1 MAKRSRAKSFL
12 RLALLC
18 AALSFLA
25 PRPGVA
31 DASAGVKSID
41 VDGTSF
47 VVALSDGRVL
57 RSRELIGAT
66 LNIVTGG
73 GGALRLRIDAVE
85 SDPGDAARAS
95 AASSEVLLHTFS
107 FQTPEGQWRNLCE
120 PGPDGRR
127 QGFPIA
133 GRAANDATISPA
145 EAGVFELTCT
155 GGAQGKC
162 VRFGYRPWEKGPD
175 GAPMWGLYN
184 TCVRLVRA
192 DYSGDGK
199 GTTRNGQPIDI
210 YDFLGVQAKADDP
223 SHDFEAGWSPQGAV
237 CVRHV
242 RVKENTNLAA
252 LEDSAP
258 RLKGRTGAIC
268 TEEFARANGALLF
281 NRSPP

>member
-1 MAKRSRAKSFL
+1 MAKRLRAKLFL
-12 RLALLC
+12 RPSLLC
-18 AALSFLA
+18 AALLFLA

-31 DASAGVKSID
+31 GAAAGVKSID
-41 VDGTSF
+41 VDGTNF
-47 VVALSDGRVL
+47 VVSLSDGQVL
-57 RSRELIGAT
+57 RSRDLVGAT

-85 SDPGDAARAS
+85 ADPGDAARGS
-95 AASSEVLLHTFS
+95 AASSEVLLHSFS
-107 FQTPEGQWRNLCE
+107 FQTPEGEWRNLCE

-133 GRAANDATISPA
+133 GRAAKDATIAPA

-162 VRFGYRPWEKGPD
+162 VRFGYRPWEKQPD
-175 GAPMWGLYN
+175 GGSTGSFYN
-184 TCVRLVRA
+184 ACVRLVRA

-210 YDFLGVQAKADDP
+210 YDFLGVQKKADDP
-223 SHDFEAGWSPQGAV
+223 SHDFEAGWSSQGAV

-242 RVKENTNLAA
+242 RVKENTSLAA

>member
-1 MAKRSRAKSFL
+1 MAKRLRSKLFL
-12 RLALLC
+12 RPALLC
-18 AALSFLA
+18 AALLFLA

-31 DASAGVKSID
+31 GAAVGVKSID
-41 VDGTSF
+41 VDGTNF
-47 VVALSDGRVL
+47 VVSLSDGPVL
-57 RSRELIGAT
+57 RSRDLVGAT

-73 GGALRLRIDAVE
+73 GGALRVRIDAVE
-85 SDPGDAARAS
+85 ADPGDAARSS
-95 AASSEVLLHTFS
+95 AASSEVLLHSFS
-107 FQTPEGQWRNLCE
+107 FQTPEGEWRNLCE

-133 GRAANDATISPA
+133 GRAAKDATIAPA

-162 VRFGYRPWEKGPD
+162 VRFGYRPWEKQPD
-175 GAPMWGLYN
+175 GGSTWSLYN
-184 TCVRLVRA
+184 ACVRLVRA

-210 YDFLGVQAKADDP
+210 YDFLGVQKKADDP

-242 RVKENTNLAA
+242 RVKENTSLAA

>member
-1 MAKRSRAKSFL
+1 MARRLRAKLFL
-12 RLALLC
+12 RPALLC
-18 AALSFLA
+18 AALLFLA

-31 DASAGVKSID
+31 GAAMGVKSID
-41 VDGTSF
+41 VDGTNF
-47 VVALSDGRVL
+47 VVSLSDGQVL
-57 RSRELIGAT
+57 RSRDLVGAT

-85 SDPGDAARAS
+85 ADPGDAARGS
-95 AASSEVLLHTFS
+95 AVSNEVLLHSFS
-107 FQTPEGQWRNLCE
+107 FQTPEGEWRNLCE

-133 GRAANDATISPA
+133 GRAAKDATIAPA

-155 GGAQGKC
+155 GGGQGKC
-162 VRFGYRPWEKGPD
+162 VRFGYRPWEKQPD
-175 GAPMWGLYN
+175 GGSTWSLYN
-184 TCVRLVRA
+184 ACVRLVRA

-210 YDFLGVQAKADDP
+210 YDFFGVQKKADDP

-242 RVKENTNLAA
+242 RVKENTSLAA
-252 LEDSAP
+252 LEDSAQ

>member
-1 MAKRSRAKSFL
+1 MAKQSRAKSFPGL
-12 RLALLC
+12 VVLC
-18 AALSFLA
+18 AALFFSA
-25 PRPGVA
+25 PRPGAA

-41 VDGTSF
+41 VEGTSF
-47 VVALSDGRVL
+47 VVALADGRVL
-57 RSRELIGAT
+57 RSRDLVGAT

-85 SDPGDAARAS
+85 TDPGDLARGA
-95 AASSEVLLHTFS
+95 AASSEVLLHSFS
-107 FQTPEGQWRNLCE
+107 FQTPEGEWRNLCD

-133 GRAANDATISPA
+133 GRAASDATIGPA

-162 VRFGYRPWEKGPD
+162 VRLGYHPWRNGPD
-175 GAPMWGLYN
+175 GAPMWSLYN

-210 YDFLGVQAKADDP
+210 YDFLGVQAKANDP
-223 SHDFEAGWSPQGAV
+223 SHDFEAGWSPEGAV

-242 RVKENTNLAA
+242 RVKENTSLAA
-252 LEDSAP
+252 LEDGSP

-268 TEEFARANGALLF
+268 TEEFARVNGALLF